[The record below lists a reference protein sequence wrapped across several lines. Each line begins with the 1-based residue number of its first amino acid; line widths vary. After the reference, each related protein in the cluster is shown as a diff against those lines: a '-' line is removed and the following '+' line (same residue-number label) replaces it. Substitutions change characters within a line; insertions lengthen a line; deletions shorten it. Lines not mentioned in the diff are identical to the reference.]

1 MGKLYCAVMLRGM
14 EPIPY
19 RCSRS
24 IIGPL
29 RSIVKGVWLRET
41 MVGWWMRRT
50 RCWKMQPE
58 ELQRDFAPDLES
70 FTIVAHMSIRSLAN
84 YRSIA
89 MVDEDDDAQRGWS
102 TTNRPAIWH
111 LRLDWLPKS
120 GREVGWLP
128 QSGRIGWLVRWIA
141 KNATG

>member
-1 MGKLYCAVMLRGM
+1 
-14 EPIPY
+14 
-19 RCSRS
+19 
-24 IIGPL
+24 
-29 RSIVKGVWLRET
+29 
-41 MVGWWMRRT
+41 
-50 RCWKMQPE
+50 MQPE

-120 GREVGWLP
+120 GREVG
-128 QSGRIGWLVRWIA
+128 VRNNEFNCWSSRDTDRGVAIVFIDL
-141 KNATG
+141 NPYEVLS